1 MIGTGTK
8 KAPNWML
15 FRHRTMC
22 EELFCKPIL
31 IHPGQDGNN
40 KNNLLNI
47 VKNWRTKKGT
57 VYKHDHSVKLK
68 AIKNTPSV
76 MTEKKHSLLDFKSQN

>member
-1 MIGTGTK
+1 M
-8 KAPNWML
+8 PFWY
-15 FRHRTMC
+15 RTMC
-22 EELFCKPIL
+22 EELFCRPIL

-47 VKNWRTKKGT
+47 VKNWRPKKGT

-68 AIKNTPSV
+68 EIKKAPSV